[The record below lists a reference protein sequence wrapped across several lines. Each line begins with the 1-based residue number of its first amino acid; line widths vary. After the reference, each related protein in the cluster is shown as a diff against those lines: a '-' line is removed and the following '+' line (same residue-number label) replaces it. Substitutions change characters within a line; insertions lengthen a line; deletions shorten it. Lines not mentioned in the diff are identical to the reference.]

1 MGFFSR
7 VDWLAAS
14 LSLHVCSPQIPPPTS
29 LPPPPENQALAVAAA
44 SSGTAEAQ
52 LGAVFEDLVIA
63 LESVA
68 GVKGNPNKQMESDW
82 GSRWEKSKVAFTVKA
97 AKSED
102 GFPGLESTI
111 TLFTNRKVA
120 SHWPK

>member
-1 MGFFSR
+1 MVG
-7 VDWLAAS
+7 
-14 LSLHVCSPQIPPPTS
+14 S
-29 LPPPPENQALAVAAA
+29 LPFPPCLLPTDPPSSLPPPENQALAVAAA

-63 LESVA
+63 ALESVA
-68 GVKGNPNKQMESDW
+68 GVKGDLNNQMESDW

>member
-1 MGFFSR
+1 MDGFFLKSR
-7 VDWLAAS
+7 LVG
-14 LSLHVCSPQIPPPTS
+14 S
-29 LPPPPENQALAVAAA
+29 LPFPPCLLPTDPPSSLPPPENQALAVAAA

-68 GVKGNPNKQMESDW
+68 GVKGNPNNQMESDW
-82 GSRWEKSKVAFTVKA
+82 GSRWEYSKVAFTVKA

>member
-1 MGFFSR
+1 MDGFFSR

-29 LPPPPENQALAVAAA
+29 LPPPENQALAVAAA

-97 AKSED
+97 AKSKD